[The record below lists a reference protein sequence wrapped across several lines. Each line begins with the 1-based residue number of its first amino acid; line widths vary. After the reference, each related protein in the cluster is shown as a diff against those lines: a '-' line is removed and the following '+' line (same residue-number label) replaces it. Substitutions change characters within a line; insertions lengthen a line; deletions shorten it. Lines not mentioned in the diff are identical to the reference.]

1 MTLKRRPALPTD
13 KEMVYR
19 INCAAYR
26 DLVIAQFG
34 AWDETWQRDYFEKKW
49 NPDRYSIICSGDD
62 AIGVLATENYPDH
75 IFLAEIQIDP
85 SYQNR
90 GIGSQIMNELCA
102 EAQHR
107 NIPIRLRVLRLNRAR
122 RLYERLGF
130 VQISENAT
138 HFYMEWRQKNGTIG

>member
-34 AWDETWQRDYFEKKW
+34 AWDESWQRDHFAKKW

-62 AIGVLATENYPDH
+62 AIGVLAIEDNPDH
-75 IFLAEIQIDP
+75 IFLSEIQIDP
-85 SYQNR
+85 SHQNR
-90 GIGSQIMNELCA
+90 GFGSRAMKELIA

-107 NIPIRLRVLRLNRAR
+107 SVPIRLRVLRLNRAR

-130 VQISENAT
+130 IQTSETET
-138 HFYMEWRQKNGTIG
+138 HFYMEWRAKN